1 MDISQF
7 LQNYIGIILH
17 ISIII
22 KGKIVLLK
30 NALRKEKGLFIFWSL
45 YLLNRYLYYLF
56 FHIMKTASHH
66 QNYVN
71 SRHIS
76 FRDRYVTISMS
87 VTQFLYVKYKQTILQ
102 EKKTRYR
109 KSYFFQ
115 SDVNWSCIMNTGL
128 PIWAYCIL
136 GQQLKSFPILT

>member
-1 MDISQF
+1 MYHKYSARNLISPLIFQIGHF
-7 LQNYIGIILH
+7 SIFAELHRVNIPYFRNYQRQNCTLKKCSKKRDCLYFGHCRYLIGICTLC
-17 ISIII
+17 
-22 KGKIVLLK
+22 
-30 NALRKEKGLFIFWSL
+30 
-45 YLLNRYLYYLF
+45 F

-102 EKKTRYR
+102 EKKQDTENLI
-109 KSYFFQ
+109 FFK
-115 SDVNWSCIMNTGL
+115 VM
-128 PIWAYCIL
+128 
-136 GQQLKSFPILT
+136 